1 MSLHSI
7 FIDNLCKILKSAD
20 KAFNFPAEECFTEE
34 NIQYWSTNAETLT
47 TDAGIKY
54 VDSITEC
61 KEYCETTFPEE
72 AKFFTYN
79 SENAEL
85 KGRWKKSC
93 RCKKNQNGRQQ
104 KDGVT
109 SGNLWC
115 CQGDSHIIYQI
126 MVDRLQIPQD

>member
-1 MSLHSI
+1 MKNAH
-7 FIDNLCKILKSAD
+7 
-20 KAFNFPAEECFTEE
+20 KAFNFPADECFTEE
-34 NIQYWSTNAETLT
+34 NNQNIQHAETLT

-79 SENAEL
+79 DENANVEG
-85 KGRWKKSC
+85 KWKKSC
-93 RCKKNQNGRQQ
+93 RCKKNQNGRRCEVSLSINQCD
-104 KDGVT
+104 DGVM

-115 CQGDSHIIYQI
+115 GQGESHKYKW
-126 MVDRLQIPQD
+126 